1 MSEIKPLAVSTSTA
15 ADMIDV
21 SRPTLY
27 RLIRTGEIPSFQLG
41 SRRLIPTSGLAAWV
55 ENQTTNGGNNGNV
68 Q

>member
-1 MSEIKPLAVSTSTA
+1 MSDIKPLAVSTSTA

-55 ENQTTNGGNNGNV
+55 ENQTTNGGNNENA
-68 Q
+68 

>member
-1 MSEIKPLAVSTSTA
+1 MNEIKPLAVSTSTA

-27 RLIRTGEIPSFQLG
+27 RLLRTGEIPSFQLG

-55 ENQTTNGGNNGNV
+55 EQQTKNGGSTENA
-68 Q
+68 